1 MNSKL
6 QDYLATYSLTGM
18 KEKDIVE
25 KYIIDYGLENEY
37 ATMLINL
44 LMSKENKWANKVR
57 EIERTILSYNQ
68 GGSGAVHNKKY
79 TIEENIMMD
88 RWVNEFAIYGKLL
101 PLTIEEVKK
110 VVPDMIPPTFCYI
123 GLIDYIVDVLG
134 VHFKEE

>member
-6 QDYLATYSLTGM
+6 QEYLAVYSLVGM

-57 EIERTILSYNQ
+57 EIEMTILSYNQ
-68 GGSGAVHNKKY
+68 GGSGAIHNKKY

-101 PLTIEEVKK
+101 PLTIDEVKK
-110 VVPDMIPPTFCYI
+110 TVPNMLPPTFCYI
-123 GLIDYIVDVLG
+123 GLIDYITDVLG

>member
-6 QDYLATYSLTGM
+6 QDYLAIYSFAGM
-18 KEKDIVE
+18 KEKDIIE

-44 LMSKENKWANKVR
+44 LMSKENKWANKFR
-57 EIERTILSYNQ
+57 EIERTILGYNQ
-68 GGSGAVHNKKY
+68 GGSGAIHNNKY

-110 VVPDMIPPTFCYI
+110 VVPTMLPPTFCYI
-123 GLIDYIVDVLG
+123 GLIDYITDVLD
-134 VHFKEE
+134 VHFKGE

>member
-1 MNSKL
+1 MDSKL

-68 GGSGAVHNKKY
+68 GGSGAIHNKKY

-88 RWVNEFAIYGKLL
+88 RWVNEVAIYGKL
-101 PLTIEEVKK
+101 
-110 VVPDMIPPTFCYI
+110 
-123 GLIDYIVDVLG
+123 
-134 VHFKEE
+134 

>member
-6 QDYLATYSLTGM
+6 QEYLAVYSLVGM

-44 LMSKENKWANKVR
+44 LMSKENKWAKKFR
-57 EIERTILSYNQ
+57 EVEMTILSYNQ
-68 GGSGAVHNKKY
+68 GGSGAIHNKKY

-101 PLTIEEVKK
+101 PLTIDEVKK
-110 VVPDMIPPTFCYI
+110 AVPNMLPPTFCYI
-123 GLIDYIVDVLG
+123 GLIDYIVDVLD